1 MNPAIKKKTNVLLML
16 SLLNL
21 PLQLL
26 LFRLVRDVGRQELF
40 SGLLL
45 FNAALICVL
54 APLIGVF
61 AANDYSK
68 TASKQE
74 DVSYAQGFF
83 LAALAINVIGSIVG
97 PIWQGQEEQTL
108 FLLLVIGFFQFAF
121 LSFLLITTRS
131 KIFGMALAAFVILIA
146 TSLVSMTYCI
156 SMALYP
162 M

>member
-68 TASKQE
+68 TASEQE

-97 PIWQGQEEQTL
+97 PIWQEEQTL

-156 SMALYP
+156 SMTLYP